1 MRSTHGQKLGH
12 SHMPLQPQSTYDTLH
27 SMMDAAYTIANPEGD
42 RDPELDLQGLAE
54 PQWGHHSFRRFAD
67 TCARQTMSVSGASE
81 QDIDLTFGW
90 MEAFYSAKMQ
100 VHYESRFKRERRC
113 CVTRLI

>member
-81 QDIDLTFGW
+81 QDIDLTFGL